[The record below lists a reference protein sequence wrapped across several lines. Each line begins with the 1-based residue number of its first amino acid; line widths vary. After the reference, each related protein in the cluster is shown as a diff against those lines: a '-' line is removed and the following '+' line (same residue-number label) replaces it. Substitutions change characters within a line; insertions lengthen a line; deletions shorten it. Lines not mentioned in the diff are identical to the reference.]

1 MSKILFIVSNPLEI
15 NTSASIRN
23 KAMIEG
29 LLLNGHTVD
38 LVTTAPNPQHIA
50 YDESLAV
57 QGIHV
62 TQISMNSRQKLSGM
76 GGKNRLFLRL
86 KSFVYRWIT
95 SHTVYDPLKGFAS
108 HTDSVNLSKGGYDYI
123 ISSSDPKS
131 SHLFALRLLE
141 QQHGDVGGKWIQIW
155 GDPFL
160 TDITQISKKRNI
172 IKAEEQRLLQAAD
185 FVFYVSKPTL
195 IQQMQLY
202 PDCAHKMNYTPIPY
216 LCEKVTENQRLSKTG
231 KTKLAYCGD
240 YSPSIRNLFPLYDAV
255 NSANGF
261 LELSICGGS
270 SSPLQSTSSVH
281 VMNRVPYCETRK
293 IEDESD
299 ILVFVANRS
308 GTQIPGKV
316 YQYAGTNKPILFILD
331 GDAALLKA
339 QFSQYERFVFVGNSR
354 ADILNGIES
363 IVHSEKT
370 YSPLREFAKDYV
382 MSEFMRKIS

>member
-1 MSKILFIVSNPLEI
+1 M
-15 NTSASIRN
+15 
-23 KAMIEG
+23 
-29 LLLNGHTVD
+29 
-38 LVTTAPNPQHIA
+38 
-50 YDESLAV
+50 
-57 QGIHV
+57 
-62 TQISMNSRQKLSGM
+62 
-76 GGKNRLFLRL
+76 
-86 KSFVYRWIT
+86 
-95 SHTVYDPLKGFAS
+95 
-108 HTDSVNLSKGGYDYI
+108 
-123 ISSSDPKS
+123 
-131 SHLFALRLLE
+131 
-141 QQHGDVGGKWIQIW
+141 
-155 GDPFL
+155 
-160 TDITQISKKRNI
+160 
-172 IKAEEQRLLQAAD
+172 
-185 FVFYVSKPTL
+185 FYVSKPTL

-216 LCEKVTENQRLSKTG
+216 LCENVTENQRLSKTG

-308 GTQIPGKV
+308 GTQIPGKI

-331 GDAALLKA
+331 GDVELLKA

-363 IVHSEKT
+363 IIHSEKT
-370 YSPLREFAKDYV
+370 YSPLKEFAKDYV
-382 MSEFMRKIS
+382 MSEFMKKIS